1 MIVVARVVLINYCL
15 REFLE
20 WPELVGSKDRDGLVF
35 AELLCGVADGEFL
48 ERPGRVDLYLQS
60 STGKQAVAQVDEIRN
75 SRQVSNDYEHPI
87 FFSLYTAWVRMTTT
101 T

>member
-1 MIVVARVVLINYCL
+1 MIVVARVVLINYCSK
-15 REFLE
+15 EFLKWSE
-20 WPELVGSKDRDGLVF
+20 WVGSKDRDGLVF

-75 SRQVSNDYEHPI
+75 SRQVS
-87 FFSLYTAWVRMTTT
+87 TTT
-101 T
+101 STQLFSFFTQHGLE

>member
-1 MIVVARVVLINYCL
+1 MIVVARVVFLNYCSK
-15 REFLE
+15 EFLKWSE
-20 WPELVGSKDRDGLVF
+20 WVESKDRDGLVF

-60 STGKQAVAQVDEIRN
+60 STGKPAVAQIDEIRN
-75 SRQVSNDYEHPI
+75 SRQVSTTTSTN
-87 FFSLYTAWVRMTTT
+87 FSSLYTAWVGMTTT